1 MDLSYFLYPGDSS
14 LTDTKTILGLIL
26 NAGVL
31 QQAIFET
38 MRGLLHLLRPYESHT
53 DVSKLATVNNIT
65 GVSLDA
71 LAMLTYQYGFA
82 SMVSIAGYLTPF
94 FFGDANRHISVY
106 IIAVTSLLRIIQ
118 MFNVQ

>member
-1 MDLSYFLYPGDSS
+1 MDLTSFLYPGDSS
-14 LTDTKTILGLIL
+14 LTDTKTIVGLIL

-31 QQAIFET
+31 QQVIFES
-38 MRGLLHLLRPYESHT
+38 MRGLLHVLRPYESHT
-53 DVSKLATVNNIT
+53 EVSKLATVNNIT

-94 FFGDANRHISVY
+94 FFGDADRHISVY
-106 IIAVTSLLRIIQ
+106 LIAVTTLLRLL
-118 MFNVQ
+118 